1 MKPVVTALHAIAAIE
16 CETREAQK
24 EAASAGR
31 SETILSR
38 DLSQS
43 SLASGNDRHGPDA
56 PFAYCEAIPQLNRD
70 PGTPPIA
77 HLEAT
82 EPVAACAWD
91 GQIRIETQD
100 RIVVTPARNITAIV
114 TGALLSAL
122 ALFIGWTGGLN
133 SDLFTLKPASL
144 PVKTVNSSAED
155 RPAAAKSERLAS
167 ASTILTAP
175 NSAHESKRGAQTAD
189 TLLTKQAARTPQS
202 TAVERTKV
210 STKPAPVPESRPT
223 TIEGW
228 TIREVSGG
236 TAVLVGPTGV
246 WNATR
251 GDTVPGVGKIDS
263 IVRWGNRWIWGAAR
277 IIETPG

>member
-1 MKPVVTALHAIAAIE
+1 MKPVATALHAIAAIE
-16 CETREAQK
+16 RETREAQK
-24 EAASAGR
+24 Q
-31 SETILSR
+31 

-43 SLASGNDRHGPDA
+43 SPASGNARHGPDA
-56 PFAYCEAIPQLNRD
+56 PFAYREAIPQLNRE

-82 EPVAACAWD
+82 EPEPACAWD

-167 ASTILTAP
+167 GEH
-175 NSAHESKRGAQTAD
+175 NYH
-189 TLLTKQAARTPQS
+189 
-202 TAVERTKV
+202 
-210 STKPAPVPESRPT
+210 
-223 TIEGW
+223 
-228 TIREVSGG
+228 
-236 TAVLVGPTGV
+236 GP
-246 WNATR
+246 
-251 GDTVPGVGKIDS
+251 
-263 IVRWGNRWIWGAAR
+263 
-277 IIETPG
+277 

>member
-100 RIVVTPARNITAIV
+100 RIVVTPARNIPAIV

-122 ALFIGWTGGLN
+122 A
-133 SDLFTLKPASL
+133 ASL
-144 PVKTVNSSAED
+144 PVKTVNSIS
-155 RPAAAKSERLAS
+155 RRSPRCGQ
-167 ASTILTAP
+167 I
-175 NSAHESKRGAQTAD
+175 GATGIG
-189 TLLTKQAARTPQS
+189 
-202 TAVERTKV
+202 EHNYH
-210 STKPAPVPESRPT
+210 
-223 TIEGW
+223 
-228 TIREVSGG
+228 
-236 TAVLVGPTGV
+236 GP
-246 WNATR
+246 
-251 GDTVPGVGKIDS
+251 
-263 IVRWGNRWIWGAAR
+263 
-277 IIETPG
+277 

>member
-1 MKPVVTALHAIAAIE
+1 
-16 CETREAQK
+16 
-24 EAASAGR
+24 
-31 SETILSR
+31 
-38 DLSQS
+38 
-43 SLASGNDRHGPDA
+43 
-56 PFAYCEAIPQLNRD
+56 LNRGL
-70 PGTPPIA
+70 GTPPIA

-82 EPVAACAWD
+82 AREAACAWD
-91 GQIRIETQD
+91 GKIRIEKQD

-144 PVKTVNSSAED
+144 PVQTVNSSAED
-155 RPAAAKSERLAS
+155 RPAVAKSERLAS
-167 ASTILTAP
+167 ASTIVTAP
-175 NSAHESKRGAQTAD
+175 NSAHETSKRGAQTTD
-189 TLLTKQAARTPQS
+189 SLLTKQAARAPQS

-210 STKPAPVPESRPT
+210 STKPAPVVETRPT

-236 TAVLVGPTGV
+236 TAVLVGPNGV
-246 WNATR
+246 WNAAR

-263 IVRWGNRWIWGAAR
+263 IVRWGNRWIVATSRGLISTKMAYVGVVAR
-277 IIETPG
+277 FAGS